1 MDESVKQ
8 ETSVEVA
15 KRASDYLRGTLLEE
29 MGNASPKFDGD
40 SEQLLKFHGVYA
52 QDNRD
57 VRRERSLAGEELEH
71 IFMTRVVVP
80 GGFLTSAQWLALD
93 TASDTVADGTIRLT
107 TRQAIKY
114 HGTIKSGLKPLARQ
128 LDEVLMTSFG
138 GCGDVVR
145 NVVMCPD
152 LQIPEADP
160 YIVEVANA
168 IAERFR
174 PTTTAHWEIFVDG
187 QRAASREVV
196 NEHSFYGDT
205 YLPRKFKIAIAHPN
219 ENCVDV
225 FAQDLGLIPG
235 THPTLGEGFTFIVG
249 GGLGRNYA
257 HEHTFARLGEV
268 LGFVP
273 RANVEEVIAA
283 VVDAY
288 NDLGDRTDRKR
299 ARLKYVLADAGLEA
313 FRGEIHARLGYE
325 LAEALPLPAN
335 YDRSDHLGWHGH
347 DDGTWRVGVRVAA
360 GRIRDDETSQ
370 TRSALRKIAQALPVK
385 FFLTPQQDIIIDG
398 VSADERPFVDQ
409 LLRDASV
416 REAEQ
421 LGSIERTALA
431 CPALPTCGQ
440 ALTESERV
448 LGSVVTQFE
457 SALSSRGLERRPVAL
472 RMTGCPNG
480 CARPAVAEIGIVG
493 RTKSTYDIYVGG
505 SRQGDRLATLFQEKV
520 KLADL
525 ADAVAPLFDA
535 WQSDGAP
542 DESFGDFANRWSVK

>member
-1 MDESVKQ
+1 
-8 ETSVEVA
+8 
-15 KRASDYLRGTLLEE
+15 
-29 MGNASPKFDGD
+29 
-40 SEQLLKFHGVYA
+40 
-52 QDNRD
+52 
-57 VRRERSLAGEELEH
+57 
-71 IFMTRVVVP
+71 
-80 GGFLTSAQWLALD
+80 
-93 TASDTVADGTIRLT
+93 
-107 TRQAIKY
+107 
-114 HGTIKSGLKPLARQ
+114 
-128 LDEVLMTSFG
+128 
-138 GCGDVVR
+138 
-145 NVVMCPD
+145 
-152 LQIPEADP
+152 
-160 YIVEVANA
+160 
-168 IAERFR
+168 
-174 PTTTAHWEIFVDG
+174 
-187 QRAASREVV
+187 
-196 NEHSFYGDT
+196 
-205 YLPRKFKIAIAHPN
+205 
-219 ENCVDV
+219 
-225 FAQDLGLIPG
+225 
-235 THPTLGEGFTFIVG
+235 
-249 GGLGRNYA
+249 
-257 HEHTFARLGEV
+257 
-268 LGFVP
+268 
-273 RANVEEVIAA
+273 
-283 VVDAY
+283 
-288 NDLGDRTDRKR
+288 
-299 ARLKYVLADAGLEA
+299 
-313 FRGEIHARLGYE
+313 
-325 LAEALPLPAN
+325 
-335 YDRSDHLGWHGH
+335 
-347 DDGTWRVGVRVAA
+347 VAA

-416 REAEQ
+416 REAEA

-535 WQSDGAP
+535 WQSDGIP

>member
-1 MDESVKQ
+1 MV
-8 ETSVEVA
+8 
-15 KRASDYLRGTLLEE
+15 
-29 MGNASPKFDGD
+29 
-40 SEQLLKFHGVYA
+40 
-52 QDNRD
+52 
-57 VRRERSLAGEELEH
+57 
-71 IFMTRVVVP
+71 
-80 GGFLTSAQWLALD
+80 ALD

-107 TRQAIKY
+107 TRQAIQY
-114 HGTIKSGLKPLARQ
+114 HGTIKSGLQSLARQ

-160 YIVEVANA
+160 YIAEVANA

-205 YLPRKFKIAIAHPN
+205 YLPRKFKIAIAHPH

-225 FAQDLGLIPG
+225 FAQDLGMIPG
-235 THPTLGEGFTFIVG
+235 SHPSLGEGFTFVVG

-273 RANVEEVIAA
+273 RSNVEEVIAA

-288 NDLGDRTDRKR
+288 KDLGDRTDRKR

-313 FRGEIHARLGYE
+313 FRAEIHARLGYE

-335 YDRSDHLGWHGH
+335 FDRSDHLGWHGH

-370 TRSALRKIAQALPVK
+370 TRTALRKIAQALPVK
-385 FFLTPQQDIIIDG
+385 FFLTPQQDIVIDG

-416 REAEQ
+416 REAEV

-448 LGSVVTQFE
+448 LDSVVTQFE

-535 WQSDGAP
+535 WQSDGAV
-542 DESFGDFANRWSVK
+542 DESFGDFANRWSSK

>member
-1 MDESVKQ
+1 MAESVKQ

-15 KRASDYLRGTLLEE
+15 KRASDYLRGSLLEE
-29 MGNASPKFDGD
+29 ISNASPKFDGD

-93 TASDTVADGTIRLT
+93 SASDTVADGTIRLT
-107 TRQAIKY
+107 TRQAIQY
-114 HGTIKSGLKPLARQ
+114 HGTIKSGLQPLARQ

-160 YIVEVANA
+160 YIAEVANS

-288 NDLGDRTDRKR
+288 KDLGDRTDRKR
-299 ARLKYVLADAGLEA
+299 ARLK
-313 FRGEIHARLGYE
+313 
-325 LAEALPLPAN
+325 
-335 YDRSDHLGWHGH
+335 
-347 DDGTWRVGVRVAA
+347 
-360 GRIRDDETSQ
+360 
-370 TRSALRKIAQALPVK
+370 
-385 FFLTPQQDIIIDG
+385 
-398 VSADERPFVDQ
+398 
-409 LLRDASV
+409 
-416 REAEQ
+416 
-421 LGSIERTALA
+421 
-431 CPALPTCGQ
+431 
-440 ALTESERV
+440 
-448 LGSVVTQFE
+448 
-457 SALSSRGLERRPVAL
+457 
-472 RMTGCPNG
+472 
-480 CARPAVAEIGIVG
+480 
-493 RTKSTYDIYVGG
+493 
-505 SRQGDRLATLFQEKV
+505 
-520 KLADL
+520 
-525 ADAVAPLFDA
+525 
-535 WQSDGAP
+535 
-542 DESFGDFANRWSVK
+542 

>member
-1 MDESVKQ
+1 MAESVKQ

-29 MGNASPKFDGD
+29 IENTSPKFDGD
-40 SEQLLKFHGVYA
+40 SEQLLKFHGVYS

-107 TRQAIKY
+107 TRQAIQY
-114 HGTIKSGLKPLARQ
+114 HGTIKSDLQSLARQ

-160 YIVEVANA
+160 YIAEVANA

-205 YLPRKFKIAIAHPN
+205 YLPRKFKIAIAHPD

-225 FAQDLGLIPG
+225 FAQDLGMIPG
-235 THPTLGEGFTFIVG
+235 THPDLGEGFTFVVG

-273 RANVEEVIAA
+273 RSQVEEVIAA

-288 NDLGDRTDRKR
+288 KDLGDRTDRKR

-313 FRGEIHARLGYE
+313 FRAEIHNRLGYE
-325 LAEALPLPAN
+325 LAAPLPLPAN
-335 YDRSDHLGWHGH
+335 FDRSDHLGWHGH

-360 GRIRDDETSQ
+360 GRIRDDKTSQ
-370 TRSALRKIAQALPVK
+370 TRTALRKIAQALPVK
-385 FFLTPQQDIIIDG
+385 FLLTPQQDIIIDG

-416 REAEQ
+416 REAEV

-457 SALSSRGLERRPVAL
+457 RALSSRGLERRPVAL

-535 WQSDGAP
+535 WQSDGDV
-542 DESFGDFANRWSVK
+542 DESFGDFANRWSSK

>member
-1 MDESVKQ
+1 VAESVKQ

-29 MGNASPKFDGD
+29 IENTSPKFDGD
-40 SEQLLKFHGVYA
+40 SEQLLKFHGVYS

-107 TRQAIKY
+107 TRQAIQY
-114 HGTIKSGLKPLARQ
+114 HGTIKSDLQSLARQ

-160 YIVEVANA
+160 YIAEVANA

-205 YLPRKFKIAIAHPN
+205 YLPRKFKIAIAHPD

-225 FAQDLGLIPG
+225 FAQDLGMIPG
-235 THPTLGEGFTFIVG
+235 THPDLGEGFTFVVG

-273 RANVEEVIAA
+273 RSQVEEVIAA

-288 NDLGDRTDRKR
+288 KDLGDRTDRKR

-313 FRGEIHARLGYE
+313 FRAEIHNRLGYE
-325 LAEALPLPAN
+325 LAAPLPLPAN
-335 YDRSDHLGWHGH
+335 FDRSDHLGWHGH

-360 GRIRDDETSQ
+360 GRIRDDKTSQ
-370 TRSALRKIAQALPVK
+370 TRTALRKIAQALPVK
-385 FFLTPQQDIIIDG
+385 FLLTPQQDIIIDG

-416 REAEQ
+416 REAEV

-457 SALSSRGLERRPVAL
+457 RALSSRGLERRPVAL

-535 WQSDGAP
+535 WQSDGDV
-542 DESFGDFANRWSVK
+542 DESFGDFANRWSSK

>member
-1 MDESVKQ
+1 MAESVKQ

-29 MGNASPKFDGD
+29 IENASPKFDGD
-40 SEQLLKFHGVYA
+40 SEQLLKFHGVYS

-107 TRQAIKY
+107 TRQAIQY
-114 HGTIKSGLKPLARQ
+114 HGTIKSDLQSLARQ
-128 LDEVLMTSFG
+128 LDDVLMTSFG

-160 YIVEVANA
+160 YIAEVANA

-205 YLPRKFKIAIAHPN
+205 YLPRKFKIAIAHPD

-225 FAQDLGLIPG
+225 FAQDLGMIPG
-235 THPTLGEGFTFIVG
+235 SHPDFGEGFTFVVG

-273 RANVEEVIAA
+273 RAKVEEVIAA

-288 NDLGDRTDRKR
+288 KDLGDRTDRKR
-299 ARLKYVLADAGLEA
+299 ARLKYVLADTGLEA
-313 FRGEIHARLGYE
+313 FRAEIHNRLGYA
-325 LAEALPLPAN
+325 LAAPLPLPAN
-335 YDRSDHLGWHGH
+335 FDRNDHLGWHSH

-370 TRSALRKIAQALPVK
+370 TRTALRKIAQALPVK
-385 FFLTPQQDIIIDG
+385 FLLTPQQDIIIDG

-409 LLRDASV
+409 ILRDASV
-416 REAEQ
+416 PEAEV

-448 LGSVVTQFE
+448 LDSVVTQFE

-535 WQSDGAP
+535 WQSDGDV
-542 DESFGDFANRWSVK
+542 DESFGDFANRWSSK

>member
-1 MDESVKQ
+1 MAESVKQ

-29 MGNASPKFDGD
+29 IENTSPKFDGD
-40 SEQLLKFHGVYA
+40 SEQLLKFHGVYS

-107 TRQAIKY
+107 TRQAIQY
-114 HGTIKSGLKPLARQ
+114 HGTIKSDLQSLARQ

-152 LQIPEADP
+152 LQIPEAEP
-160 YIVEVANA
+160 YIAEVANA

-205 YLPRKFKIAIAHPN
+205 YLPRKFKIAIAHPD

-225 FAQDLGLIPG
+225 FAQDLGMIPG
-235 THPTLGEGFTFIVG
+235 THPDLGEGFTFVVG

-273 RANVEEVIAA
+273 RSQVEEVIAA

-288 NDLGDRTDRKR
+288 KDLGDRTDRKR

-313 FRGEIHARLGYE
+313 FRAEIHNRLGYE
-325 LAEALPLPAN
+325 LAAPLPLPAN
-335 YDRSDHLGWHGH
+335 FDRSDHLGWHGH

-370 TRSALRKIAQALPVK
+370 TRTALRKIAQALPVK
-385 FFLTPQQDIIIDG
+385 FLLTPQQDIIIDG

-416 REAEQ
+416 REAEV

-457 SALSSRGLERRPVAL
+457 RALSSRGLERRPVAL

-535 WQSDGAP
+535 WQSDGDV
-542 DESFGDFANRWSVK
+542 DESFGDFANRWSSK

>member
-1 MDESVKQ
+1 MVEQTRQ

-29 MGNASPKFDGD
+29 MENASPKFDGD

-80 GGFLTSAQWLALD
+80 GGFLTSEQWLALD
-93 TASDTVADGTIRLT
+93 AASDTVADGTIRLT
-107 TRQAIKY
+107 TRQAIQY
-114 HGTIKSGLKPLARQ
+114 HGTIKSGLQSLARQ

-205 YLPRKFKIAIAHPN
+205 YLPRKFKIAIAHPH

-225 FAQDLGLIPG
+225 FAQDLGMIPG
-235 THPTLGEGFTFIVG
+235 SHPSLGEGFTFVVG

-288 NDLGDRTDRKR
+288 KDLGDRTDRKR

-313 FRGEIHARLGYE
+313 FRAEIHQRLGYE
-325 LAEALPLPAN
+325 LADALPLPAN
-335 YDRSDHLGWHGH
+335 FDRSDHLGWHGH

-370 TRSALRKIAQALPVK
+370 TRTALRKIAQALPVK

-416 REAEQ
+416 REAET

-457 SALSSRGLERRPVAL
+457 SALSARGLERRPVAL

-535 WQSDGAP
+535 WQSDGMV
-542 DESFGDFANRWSVK
+542 DEAFGDFANRWSSK